1 MIHNDDMFIPILS
14 TTFEYELPG
23 YDHLIYR
30 ATAEEGDLQVE
41 YRFAVDDEDAD
52 WIRLNDDTFD
62 YFVGALIWHYEVT
75 AKVAWTKNDYYA
87 AAGVCTAAG
96 YVLSESTLVKICG
109 ISTQWNEGPYSRD
122 ECMRNYRNFYHGHK
136 IGSTFC
142 EGAD

>member
-1 MIHNDDMFIPILS
+1 MSHNDDMFIPILS
-14 TTFEYELPG
+14 TTFEYQLPL

-30 ATAEEGDLQVE
+30 VTAEEGDLQVE

-52 WIRLNDDTFD
+52 WILVANTFE

-75 AKVAWTKNDYYA
+75 AKVAWTRKDYYA
-87 AAGVCTAAG
+87 AADVCATAG

-122 ECMRNYRNFYHGHK
+122 KCLRNYRNFCNGNK
-136 IGSTFC
+136 VGSTLC